1 MYTVGAQH
9 FGNLTSGDW
18 MWVRKGYHSTLTNDM
33 FGSRE
38 PYRFIITKTKYC
50 LYLSPEIEY
59 VFTAYPCSSTA
70 QYICEKNQTT
80 KRLLSSLGN
89 EIKSN
94 FNHRIKNNESRPVF
108 LF

>member
-59 VFTAYPCSSTA
+59 AFTAYSALQQRST
-70 QYICEKNQTT
+70 YVRKIETT

>member
-59 VFTAYPCSSTA
+59 AFTAYPCSSTA
-70 QYICEKNQTT
+70 QYICEKNRNN
-80 KRLLSSLGN
+80 KKASLGN

>member
-59 VFTAYPCSSTA
+59 AFTAYPCSSTA
-70 QYICEKNQTT
+70 QYICEKIETT

>member
-38 PYRFIITKTKYC
+38 PYRFIM
-50 LYLSPEIEY
+50 
-59 VFTAYPCSSTA
+59 
-70 QYICEKNQTT
+70 YILRSADRGDC
-80 KRLLSSLGN
+80 RGIVLRYYSVLIS
-89 EIKSN
+89 
-94 FNHRIKNNESRPVF
+94 
-108 LF
+108 

>member
-38 PYRFIITKTKYC
+38 PYRFIITKTKFC

-59 VFTAYPCSSTA
+59 AFTAYPCSSTA
-70 QYICEKNQTT
+70 QYICEKN
-80 KRLLSSLGN
+80 R
-89 EIKSN
+89 
-94 FNHRIKNNESRPVF
+94 NNKKAPVIF
-108 LF
+108 RK